1 MVACLSIITLVGIE
15 VRTTTIMET
24 TSSNSS
30 SVDPDLL
37 EFKVETKVTTTETL
51 AKTDLNRTIK
61 MFLNQ
66 F

>member
-1 MVACLSIITLVGIE
+1 MVACLSIITLVAIE

-37 EFKVETKVTTTETL
+37 AFKVETKVTTTETL

>member
-1 MVACLSIITLVGIE
+1 MAACLSIITLAAIE

>member
-1 MVACLSIITLVGIE
+1 MVACLSIIILVAIE

-30 SVDPDLL
+30 VDPDLL
-37 EFKVETKVTTTETL
+37 EFKVETKATTTETL